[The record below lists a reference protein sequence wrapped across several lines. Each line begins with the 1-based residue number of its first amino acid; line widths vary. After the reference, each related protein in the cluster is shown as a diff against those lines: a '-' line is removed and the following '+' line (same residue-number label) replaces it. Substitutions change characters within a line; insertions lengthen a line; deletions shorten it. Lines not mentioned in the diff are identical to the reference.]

1 MCLNL
6 PPAGGKS
13 LRLDPNKQGGYRVEG
28 ERGFSTH
35 LGPPRKDPPPEGGG
49 GALRVGGGVV
59 TWGSTASDCSQ
70 KARESDPRESPP
82 PSNTHLALAESAQ
95 ATSGAGGAPNPSDPK
110 ETLSDSPGR
119 GEVSAET
126 RRPCCPFTHSGP
138 GPRNVS
144 ARAAPQSFG
153 AEGAG
158 WAPGTLTT
166 RRQSRRAAQARPAPP
181 PPSPAALAPQ

>member
-1 MCLNL
+1 MPQLDSCGRQILEVGSQQARRL
-6 PPAGGKS
+6 QGRRRKRVLHP
-13 LRLDPNKQGGYRVEG
+13 LR
-28 ERGFSTH
+28 S
-35 LGPPRKDPPPEGGG
+35 PRKDPPPEGGG
-49 GALRVGGGVV
+49 GALRVRGGVV
-59 TWGSTASDCSQ
+59 TWMSTASDNSQ
-70 KARESDPRESPP
+70 KERESGPHESPP
-82 PSNTHLALAESAQ
+82 PSNPHLALAESAQ
-95 ATSGAGGAPNPSDPK
+95 ATSGSGEASNPSDPK

-126 RRPCCPFTHSGP
+126 RSPFCPFTHGGP

-166 RRQSRRAAQARPAPP
+166 RRQSCRAAQARPAPA
-181 PPSPAALAPQ
+181 PPSPGALPPQ